1 MFSSMIHFHPQSHT
15 TTKHW
20 ISLQFKY
27 LIEFENESCLKT
39 LEIRSN
45 YLEDEFDLENEFAFK
60 NLEIRSKVQI
70 FYPTPNP
77 TTPPNIGPY
86 FNSDIKSIS

>member
-27 LIEFENESCLKT
+27 LIEFENESCLET

-45 YLEDEFDLENEFAFK
+45 YLEDRFDLEIEFTFK
-60 NLEIRSKVQI
+60 TMEIRSKVQI
-70 FYPTPNP
+70 FSPTPNP
-77 TTPPNIGPY
+77 TLPPNIGPY

>member
-39 LEIRSN
+39 LKIRSN
-45 YLEDEFDLENEFAFK
+45 YLEDKFDLEIELTFK
-60 NLEIRSKVQI
+60 TMEIRSKVQ
-70 FYPTPNP
+70 FFLPTPYLFKECIPLEEN
-77 TTPPNIGPY
+77 
-86 FNSDIKSIS
+86 